1 MAPSL
6 VIAVAMFLQAATMA
20 ATALSLSLLGCPSSC
35 GSMVIPYPFGVGEG
49 CHLAGFAVTCNR
61 SYHQPKLFLGDGG
74 GATEVLEI
82 SILNSTVVV
91 SSAFDAAKGEEG
103 AWGRGL
109 GGAFYLQERRN
120 RLVVVGC
127 NLQAALLD
135 DDDDGQRDIVAAC
148 TTICG
153 TRPAGRAA
161 SSDDSCTG
169 VGCCQASIYLGL
181 TSYSVQLSP
190 FGTRSTGPPPTTTS
204 SPNLSAAL
212 VFIADSEW
220 FAGNASKL
228 GSSARQPGGGGDMP
242 AVPAVLDWAIGKS
255 GCPANGS
262 SDTACRSSNSYCRS
276 STSTSH
282 GGYSCRCSSGY
293 QGNPYV
299 AGVKV
304 DIDEC
309 AMLEEH
315 PCYGECTNKPGSFS
329 CSCPGGT
336 HGDALNEGGCEPTI
350 LLVVIGGS
358 SGVGIPSLFVIA
370 MAVAYILKA
379 RKAKKLRATFFKQNR
394 GLLLQQ
400 LVDKVIAERMMFTLE
415 ELEKA
420 TNRFDETRKLGS
432 GGHGTVYKGILLNGG
447 AVAIKES
454 NMAVRKEI
462 DDFIN
467 EVAILSQINHRNVVQ
482 LFGCC
487 LETQVPLLVYEFI
500 SNGTLSDHLHV
511 EGPKSLSWMDRLR
524 IALEA
529 ASALAYLHSSASISI
544 IHRDVKSANILL
556 DSHLTAKVSDFG
568 ASRGI
573 PVDQAGVT
581 TTIQGTF
588 GYLDPEYYQTGRLTD
603 KSDVYSFGVIIVEM
617 LTRKKPTVFTSSDN
631 VGLIALFNLLMIH
644 DSIYEILDPQV
655 VTEGMEN
662 VNEVAALASECLS
675 LKGEERPT
683 MRQVEVRLERMLGSN
698 KDSLQ
703 GLSAELHSPQT
714 QLNNRNT
721 TELYIMEQDFLLSA
735 SFPR

>member
-282 GGYSCRCSSGY
+282 GGYSCRGSK
-293 QGNPYV
+293 QRV
-299 AGVKV
+299 
-304 DIDEC
+304 
-309 AMLEEH
+309 
-315 PCYGECTNKPGSFS
+315 PGQSLR
-329 CSCPGGT
+329 CRCQV
-336 HGDALNEGGCEPTI
+336 

-683 MRQVEVRLERMLGSN
+683 MRQVEDILVSVKCRS
-698 KDSLQ
+698 KSLTTSIEKPAGYTVQ
-703 GLSAELHSPQT
+703 CQQWIPYLLTWEFKVSSQSQLAEHSYVDT
-714 QLNNRNT
+714 
-721 TELYIMEQDFLLSA
+721 DKVA
-735 SFPR
+735 